1 LSRYTPRGIVAGVRS
16 RPTPSARAGERGQAS
31 AELLGMVWWLLFAAL
46 FVWQLML
53 GAWTVTQTS
62 NAART
67 ASRVEARGGDAEKAA
82 RNAVSGPLRDGFHRF
97 RMEGEEKAIVSLKI
111 PIILPGVTAPGFSI
125 TREAKLPA

>member
-1 LSRYTPRGIVAGVRS
+1 MLRRLLRDQ
-16 RPTPSARAGERGQAS
+16 RGQAS
-31 AELLGMVWWLLFAAL
+31 AELMGMLWWLLLAAL

-82 RNAVSGPLRDGFHRF
+82 RNALAGPLRDGFVEDRF
-97 RMEGEEKAIVSLKI
+97 RVEGEQATVVVRI
-111 PIILPGVTAPGFSI
+111 PIIVPGVTAKGFVAKRSVTLPG
-125 TREAKLPA
+125 T